1 MDSALFV
8 ELCTAQRQ
16 GLLAYAFACSGD
28 LHAAEDI
35 VQETLAIA
43 VAKREAD
50 VQDPQ
55 AWLFGIARNMWFRE
69 RDRRCLAERTS
80 AFVHEHAGELFAVEP
95 GDEATGLDAE
105 RCALR
110 QCLLRLGEIDRQLVM
125 DHFAGGHRYDAI
137 ATRLGRTLSWVKVR
151 MFRVRAALLECV
163 RHRLARETDAA

>member
-1 MDSALFV
+1 M
-8 ELCTAQRQ
+8 CTAQRQ
-16 GLLAYAFACSGD
+16 GLLAYAFACCGD

-35 VQETLAIA
+35 VQETLTIA

-69 RDRRCLAERTS
+69 RDRRRLAERTS
-80 AFVHEHAGELFAVEP
+80 SFVHEHAGELFAVEP

-105 RCALR
+105 RGALR
-110 QCLLRLGEIDRQLVM
+110 QCLLRLGEIDHQLVM